1 MDHIFTPWR
10 YQYVSKVDEKKG
22 CIFCEKAAAV
32 EDRENLVVFRGL
44 LCFAMLNLYPYCS
57 GHVMV
62 IPYKHTGTIEELEEE
77 TLSGM
82 MVLAQRCMGAIRD
95 AFEPDG
101 FNLGINIARVA
112 GAGIQDHVHLHV
124 VPRWAGDSNFMSV
137 IGDTRVLPLSL
148 DEVWEALSKRLAST
162 S

>member
-10 YQYVSKVDEKKG
+10 YQYVSNVDEKKG
-22 CIFCEKAAAV
+22 CIFCEKAAAE
-32 EDRENLVVFRGL
+32 EDRENLVIFRGR

-62 IPYKHTGTIEELEEE
+62 SPYKHTGTIEELEEE
-77 TLSGM
+77 TLSSM
-82 MVLAQRCMGAIRD
+82 MELAKRCIGAIRD
-95 AFEPDG
+95 AFAPDG

-112 GAGIQDHVHLHV
+112 GAGMQDHVHLHV

-148 DEVWEALSKRLAST
+148 DEVWKALSERMATT